1 MVSYAGMG
9 NSLTIRKKAG
19 VIQSIYMD
27 QSLWGQYG
35 DTPPMNHTPLYNK
48 FIEGLTGTGSFHDMD
63 GLRHEFI
70 DNNQEPEIT
79 VKCPLCRTE
88 NNMKDI
94 ITIKGLSETCK
105 VCLVNE
111 IEKCFPACNH
121 ACLCGPCL
129 ESL

>member
-1 MVSYAGMG
+1 
-9 NSLTIRKKAG
+9 
-19 VIQSIYMD
+19 
-27 QSLWGQYG
+27 
-35 DTPPMNHTPLYNK
+35 MNHKPLYDK
-48 FIEGLTGTGSFHDMD
+48 FIEGLVGMGSFHNMH
-63 GLRHEFI
+63 GLSI
-70 DNNQEPEIT
+70 YNNQNTENDNSELERI

-121 ACLCGPCL
+121 ACVCGECL
-129 ESL
+129 KSL